1 VRFTWDTA
9 KSESNLRDRRFDL
22 EFATLIFLGPTVDR
36 IDNREDY
43 GELRVIALGIAD
55 GIPLSVVYTDRVEGG
70 DLIRRIIS
78 ARVSNRRERKAYR
91 EIVP

>member
-1 VRFTWDTA
+1 M
-9 KSESNLRDRRFDL
+9 E
-22 EFATLIFLGPTVDR
+22 R

-43 GELRVIALGIAD
+43 GELRVIALGVAES
-55 GIPLSVVYTDRVEGG
+55 IPLTVVYTDRVEGG

-91 EIVP
+91 EIVR